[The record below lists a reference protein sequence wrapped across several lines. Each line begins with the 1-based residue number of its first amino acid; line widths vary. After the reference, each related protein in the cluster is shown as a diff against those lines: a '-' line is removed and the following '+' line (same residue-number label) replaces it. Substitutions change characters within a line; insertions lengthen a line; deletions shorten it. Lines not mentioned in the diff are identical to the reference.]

1 MIGRSIA
8 LDDEMHRCAARAR
21 KSASQHTY
29 AARRAQPR
37 DDGGAK
43 CAHHARVALGYALG
57 KELDDLQHFCVPLL
71 GLRRKHRFGSGRF
84 AAATA
89 AVANSL
95 LSRFRAPRALI
106 PRESIGPLPRER
118 RSAQAEPLLPLAAQ
132 KRAVG
137 ARSQI
142 PPKRSLKP
150 KV

>member
-1 MIGRSIA
+1 M
-8 LDDEMHRCAARAR
+8 
-21 KSASQHTY
+21 TY
-29 AARRAQPR
+29 NT
-37 DDGGAK
+37 
-43 CAHHARVALGYALG
+43 
-57 KELDDLQHFCVPLL
+57 FCLPLL

-118 RSAQAEPLLPLAAQ
+118 RSAQ